1 MKPTMQTVNMM
12 VVTVQEQPTEEV
24 LSTVCLFSFLFC
36 GDVGGLLNQ

>member
-24 LSTVCLFSFLFC
+24 LSTVCLFLFC